1 MICLARLP
9 SNITLE
15 IDEVSQTI
23 DQTWLRGIE
32 DEETLEAI
40 GQATIDYIRERASKG
55 LGLGGETMK
64 PTKYSESYQNS
75 PDFKAAGKSSSPV
88 NMRLSGDMLG
98 SLDLLVEGDRLTIGL
113 PADESPKAHG
123 HMTGQEGQGPL
134 PKRQF
139 FGVTRKEFDQILS
152 KVARPSRRTRQ
163 RSSRV
168 SNQDEIDEILEG
180 LETLGDLFRLSE

>member
-55 LGLGGETMK
+55 RGLGNEVMR

-88 NMRLSGDMLG
+88 NMQLSGDMLG
-98 SLDLLVEGDRLTIGL
+98 SIDLALGSDRFIIGL
-113 PADESPKAHG
+113 PSDQSPKAHG
-123 HMTGQEGQGPL
+123 HMTGQEGSGPL

-139 FGVTRKEFDQILS
+139 FGVTKKEFDDILR
-152 KVARPSRRTRQ
+152 KVAPPRRTRQ
-163 RSSRV
+163 RSR
-168 SNQDEIDEILEG
+168 NEFDEILG
-180 LETLGDLFRLSE
+180 AIETLGDLFRLSE

>member
-1 MICLARLP
+1 LARLP

-15 IDEVSQTI
+15 IEEVSQTI
-23 DQTWLRGIE
+23 DQSWLKGIT

-64 PTKYSESYQNS
+64 PTKYSQSYQNS
-75 PDFKAAGKSSSPV
+75 PDFKAAGKSASPV
-88 NMRLSGDMLG
+88 NMRLSGDMLN
-98 SLDLLVEGDRLTIGL
+98 SIDLILEGDRLRIGL
-113 PADESPKAHG
+113 PPDESPKAHG
-123 HMTGQEGQGPL
+123 HMTGQEGQGTL

-139 FGVTRKEFDQILS
+139 FGVTKKEFDQILRT
-152 KVARPSRRTRQ
+152 VARPQRTRS

-168 SNQDEIDEILEG
+168 ANQNEIDEILG
-180 LETLGDLFRLSE
+180 TLDTLGDLFRLVE